1 MIAGRQGLDREMV
14 LQISPK
20 IGGRGSGS
28 SFKGDQGG
36 RRCRIFRR

>member
-20 IGGRGSGS
+20 IGGARL
-28 SFKGDQGG
+28 
-36 RRCRIFRR
+36 RIFL